1 MPERIGFV
9 GLGIMGGPMAR
20 NLMRAGRELV
30 LHNRTRRKAEELAA
44 EGEAE
49 VADSPAEVARECRV
63 TVTMLPG
70 PPEVEEV
77 VAGEGGL
84 LESAREGSLIVDM
97 STSSTHRRSGRS
109 SPGRKACS
117 RASAKARSWWI

>member
-49 VADSPAEVARECRV
+49 VADSTAEVARKSGI
-63 TVTMLPG
+63 TITMLPG

-77 VAGEGGL
+77 VAGRGGL
-84 LESAREGSLIVDM
+84 LEVLASIAGHVVRSRIARRTYPGSDRF
-97 STSSTHRRSGRS
+97 SQ
-109 SPGRKACS
+109 
-117 RASAKARSWWI
+117 W